1 MPAASDPSSRLKE
14 AFAKAVASISRDMPV
29 LMHGSGDVSPSE
41 VNPATAE
48 LLSALTAQY
57 IGTLVDAAIDSHD
70 MLRDSQPDL
79 PLVPPPCFSRSR
91 KPPIPPAPPDT
102 TGNSSSSYR
111 KQRKRKRAT
120 DEFWDDPLPEP
131 KIRGITPAKKKGG
144 DNDDEVHVDEWVGAA
159 GVDMVESRARSA
171 FVRGNAA
178 LSTQSFIFPICHDVY
193 AYGRV
198 TEVQAASRV
207 VAPLLLDPVLM
218 NMVRTEG
225 KLKHAALPSKKKATT
240 GNTSDPEDDV
250 EENADD
256 DEEEELSAWPGIES
270 LLPVHAY
277 ATMDDW

>member
-14 AFAKAVASISRDMPV
+14 AFGKAVASISRDMPV

-48 LLSALTAQY
+48 LLSSLTAQY

-79 PLVPPPCFSRSR
+79 PWVPPPCFTRSR
-91 KPPIPPAPPDT
+91 KPPIPPPPPVDSKST
-102 TGNSSSSYR
+102 NR
-111 KQRKRKRAT
+111 KPRKRRRAT
-120 DEFWDDPLPEP
+120 DEFWDEPLPEP
-131 KIRGITPAKKKGG
+131 KIRGIPAKKKGG

-159 GVDMVESRARSA
+159 GVDLVESRARAA

-178 LSTQSFIFPICHDVY
+178 LSTHSFIFPICHDVY

-198 TEVQAASRV
+198 TEVQAASRA

-225 KLKHAALPSKKKATT
+225 KLKHAAIPSKKKSTNA
-240 GNTSDPEDDV
+240 NASDPEDDD
-250 EENADD
+250 ETNADD
-256 DEEEELSAWPGIES
+256 NEEEELSAWPGIES

-277 ATMDDW
+277 LTMDD

>member
-1 MPAASDPSSRLKE
+1 
-14 AFAKAVASISRDMPV
+14 MPV

-48 LLSALTAQY
+48 LLSSLTAQY

-79 PLVPPPCFSRSR
+79 PLVPPPCFTRSR
-91 KPPIPPAPPDT
+91 KPPIPPPPPVDSKST
-102 TGNSSSSYR
+102 NR
-111 KQRKRKRAT
+111 KPRKRKRVT
-120 DEFWDDPLPEP
+120 DEFWDEPLPEP
-131 KIRGITPAKKKGG
+131 KIRGVTPAKKKGG

-159 GVDMVESRARSA
+159 GVDLVESRARAA

-178 LSTQSFIFPICHDVY
+178 LSTHSFIFPICHDVY

-198 TEVQAASRV
+198 TEVQAASRA

-225 KLKHAALPSKKKATT
+225 KLKHAALPSKKKGTT
-240 GNTSDPEDDV
+240 ANMSDPEENDD
-250 EENADD
+250 EINADD
-256 DEEEELSAWPGIES
+256 NEEEDLSAWPGVES

-277 ATMDDW
+277 LTIND

>member
-14 AFAKAVASISRDMPV
+14 AFGKVVASITRDMPV

-48 LLSALTAQY
+48 LLSSLTAQY

-79 PLVPPPCFSRSR
+79 PLVPPPCFTRSR
-91 KPPIPPAPPDT
+91 KPPIPPPPPVDSKST
-102 TGNSSSSYR
+102 NR
-111 KQRKRKRAT
+111 KPRKRRRAT
-120 DEFWDDPLPEP
+120 DEFWDEPLPEP
-131 KIRGITPAKKKGG
+131 KIKGVTPPKMKGG

-159 GVDMVESRARSA
+159 GVDLVESRARAA

-178 LSTQSFIFPICHDVY
+178 LSTHSFIFPICHDVY

-198 TEVQAASRV
+198 TEVQAASRA

-225 KLKHAALPSKKKATT
+225 KLKHAALPSKKKGPTA
-240 GNTSDPEDDV
+240 NTSDPEENDD
-250 EENADD
+250 ETNADD
-256 DEEEELSAWPGIES
+256 NEEEELSAWPGVDS

-277 ATMDDW
+277 LTMDD